1 MMTSSDKAGERKKAR
16 VPLKD
21 FLLPAENVKFASE
34 EDVEFAEKKYNV
46 YVTDRRLILYARR
59 GLVMRSD
66 DIVSER
72 LESIHGVKYKEG
84 GFPFRSATIS
94 VVGSS
99 KLDIRGPAARMKPLF
114 QSLQSVVN
122 GP

>member
-1 MMTSSDKAGERKKAR
+1 MTLADKTVKRKRRAM
-16 VPLKD
+16 PLKD

-34 EDVEFAEKKYNV
+34 EDVEFAEKRYNV

-72 LESIHGVKYKEG
+72 LEYIHGVKYKEG
-84 GFPFRSATIS
+84 GFPFRSGTIS
-94 VVGSS
+94 VIGTSQ
-99 KLDIRGPAARMKPLF
+99 LDIRGPAARMKPLF

-122 GP
+122 SQQ